1 VKNSPGLNAGNFDML
16 AQTMAG
22 LEEIL
27 AGELSAIGALEVVKR
42 NRAVS
47 FRGDRA
53 CMYRANLCCRTAL
66 RILVPIHVFSLKN
79 EEDLY
84 RAIKAMPWEDHLD
97 VDDTL
102 AVHCTLSSA
111 LFTHSHYLAL
121 KAKDAIA
128 DRFRER
134 TGRRPS
140 VDLDDPTLHIQLF
153 VHGDRCTVSLDSSG
167 GSLHRRGYR
176 ERVNITPMNEV
187 LAAGLVLLSGWD
199 RSRPLVD
206 PMCGTGTIPIEAAMI
221 AAGIPPGYHRDRF
234 GFEAW
239 KDFDR
244 KLWQHVFDE
253 AVAGIDHEHL
263 PLILGADLSPHVA
276 RKAGANVASADLK
289 DRVTIRTSAFADL
302 EPPAESGV
310 LILDPPYGERMDK
323 DEDINALYKMIGDT
337 LKKRWTGWEAWILT
351 ANLEAAKHIH
361 LTARPRIPIYNG
373 PLECRFMRYELYGG
387 TRRTRLSGDQN
398 MIGH

>member
-1 VKNSPGLNAGNFDML
+1 MRSGIFDML

-22 LEEIL
+22 LEQIL
-27 AGELSAIGALEVVKR
+27 AGELIGVGAAAIEVR

-53 CMYRANLCCRTAL
+53 CMYRANLRCRTAL
-66 RILVPIHVFSLKN
+66 RILVPIHTFGLKS

-84 RAIKAMPWEDHLD
+84 RAINAMPWEDHLD

-102 AVHCTLSSA
+102 AVHCTLSSEF
-111 LFTHSHYLAL
+111 FTHSHYLAL

-140 VDLDDPTLHIQLF
+140 VDLDDPTLHIHLF
-153 VHGDRCTVSLDSSG
+153 VHRDRCTVSLDSSG

-199 RSRPLVD
+199 KTRPLVD
-206 PMCGTGTIPIEAAMI
+206 PMCGTGTILIEAAML
-221 AAGIPPGYHRDRF
+221 AANIPPGYHRDRF
-234 GFEAW
+234 GFETW

-244 KLWQHVFDE
+244 GLWQRVFDE
-253 AVAGIDHEHL
+253 AVEGIDHEHH
-263 PLILGADLSPHVA
+263 PVILGADLSPHVA
-276 RKAGANVASADLK
+276 RKAGANIASADLK
-289 DRVTIRTSAFADL
+289 DRITIRTSAFAEL
-302 EPPAESGV
+302 EPPADTGV

-351 ANLEAAKHIH
+351 ANLGAAKHVH
-361 LTARPRIPIYNG
+361 LTPKPKITLFNG
-373 PLECRFMRYELYGG
+373 PLECRYMRYELYSG
-387 TRRTRLSGDQN
+387 TRRSG
-398 MIGH
+398 